1 MAEFNEEKQEKK
13 LETLRRHEEEELARM
28 LSEKY
33 GIGYVDLTQ
42 LPIDTD
48 SLRLVHEEKARDAGL
63 CPFNQLNKKVSLAV
77 ISPNN
82 QKVKEI
88 VDDLTKR
95 GFVVSLFMASH
106 LSLDRAWSRYKDL
119 SFAIETK
126 AGVLDISGE
135 EVQHLMA
142 TIHSIEDV
150 VVQVTSVLGMKKI
163 YKISRILE
171 TILAGALATFASD
184 VHIEPEEISVKLRY
198 RLDGVLTDILSFDHE
213 THNLL
218 LSRMKLLSGLKINI
232 KNAAQ
237 DGRFSVRIDNKEI
250 EIRTSVLPGNY
261 GESVVLR
268 VLDPTTLTI
277 PMEKLGMNKKLFPL
291 LEREIHKPNGM
302 ILNTGPT
309 GSGKTTTLYAFLQ
322 RVKNPQIKI
331 ITIED
336 PIEYHVPGIVQTQVN
351 KKDYTFELGLRSS
364 LRQDPDI
371 IMVGEIRDPEV
382 ADTAIQ
388 ASLTGHLVFSTLHT
402 NTAAGAFPRLIGL
415 GVNPALI
422 GSSVNV
428 VMAQRLVRILR
439 EDCREPYTLE
449 GTEKAFVDRVLATIE
464 DRSLIPQNTTTAYR
478 AKTGG
483 SCITG
488 FRGRLAVFEAI
499 EVTPAIEEMMN
510 SSATEREIALEAAK
524 QGTLTMIQDGV
535 IKVLDGITT
544 LEELARVIEV
554 DIDTF
559 NDHILS

>member
-48 SLRLVHEEKARDAGL
+48 SLRLVHEERARDAGL

-106 LSLDRAWSRYKDL
+106 LSLERAWSRYKDL

-150 VVQVTSVLGMKKI
+150 VEQVTNVLGMKKI

-464 DRSLIPQNTTTAYR
+464 DTSLIPQNTTVAYK

-483 SCITG
+483 ACITG

-510 SSATEREIALEAAK
+510 STATEREIALEAAK

-535 IKVLDGITT
+535 IKVLDGVTT

>member
-48 SLRLVHEEKARDAGL
+48 SLRLVHEEKAREAGL

-106 LSLDRAWSRYKDL
+106 LSLERAWSRYKDL

-142 TIHSIEDV
+142 TIHSIDDV
-150 VVQVTSVLGMKKI
+150 VEQVTSVLGMKKI

-218 LSRMKLLSGLKINI
+218 LSRMKLLSGLKINV

-351 KKDYTFELGLRSS
+351 KRDYTFELGLRSS

-464 DRSLIPQNTTTAYR
+464 DTSLIPKNTTTAYR
-478 AKTGG
+478 PKTGG

-535 IKVLDGITT
+535 IKVLDGVTT